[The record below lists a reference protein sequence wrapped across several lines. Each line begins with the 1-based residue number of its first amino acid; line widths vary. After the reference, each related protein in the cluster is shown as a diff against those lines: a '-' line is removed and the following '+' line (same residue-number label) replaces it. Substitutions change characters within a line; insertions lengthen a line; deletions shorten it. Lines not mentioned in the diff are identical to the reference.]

1 MCVCVYIYYDD
12 IRAKHG
18 SGPLELDAKVR
29 TFLVLGFNVNIR
41 LLKDSSIFQM
51 SAYSQNHATSLKGAT
66 GLSMEMHSKL
76 QAGLTN
82 SEGLSINGSP
92 EGAMASQYSE
102 IEHFDFNNP
111 VETGQNGKFAIIR
124 ITNFKFISEK
134 AKI

>member
-1 MCVCVYIYYDD
+1 M
-12 IRAKHG
+12 
-18 SGPLELDAKVR
+18 ELDAKVR
-29 TFLVLGFNVNIR
+29 TFLVLGFNVNTR
-41 LLKDSSIFQM
+41 LLKDIFQM

-124 ITNFKFISEK
+124 ISNFKFISEK